1 MQQRCAASPY
11 IRNGNSVQTV
21 TSTPMEAI
29 NTTNK
34 AYLAAIEGPPKPEQ
48 STCPITGLD
57 SKNCLLPRYQSSY
70 SIQNQ

>member
-48 STCPITGLD
+48 STLSNYRIG
-57 SKNCLLPRYQSSY
+57 Q
-70 SIQNQ
+70 